1 MLSARMFANS
11 LVETFI
17 ASVFC
22 FQFIKSS
29 HSEVFLVITSQKFLQ
44 HIPDHSLFLRRKV
57 KNESFSKIILQF
69 SEAQRIHFWS
79 FKLKKNYQR
88 NWIRSSDVHLFEEK
102 RVKQTSDWVSFA
114 RSNFGS
120 ANRTL
125 FSYN

>member
-22 FQFIKSS
+22 FQFIKRS

-69 SEAQRIHFWS
+69 SEAQRVHFWS

>member
-29 HSEVFLVITSQKFLQ
+29 HLEVFLVITSQKFLQ